1 MIAPICQRESQRDKN
16 PGGGRYVTYPQG
28 LSAGRGKP
36 ADGSFT
42 IIIRQDVA
50 IRQRTFLAL
59 LSVWMNRKPELVVA
73 FVLPLCIVPCTF

>member
-1 MIAPICQRESQRDKN
+1 MIAPICGRESQRDKN

-28 LSAGRGKP
+28 LSAGHGEP

-42 IIIRQDVA
+42 IIFRQDVA

-59 LSVWMNRKPELVVA
+59 LSVWMNRKRELVVA
-73 FVLPLCIVPCTF
+73 FVLPLCMVPCIF